1 MINNTHHKRALKRH
15 EKQKKKKKRSKTEE
29 PQTLPIGE
37 QCHFHF
43 LVAGVSEAST
53 APTKKK
59 EICRNFSLFRN
70 KIKIQ
75 WKNCEN
81 SKDLGNSHDANLFV
95 MDITAKWE
103 KPK

>member
-1 MINNTHHKRALKRH
+1 MIKSTHHKRALKRH
-15 EKQKKKKKRSKTEE
+15 GKQTKKKKGSKTEE

-59 EICRNFSLFRN
+59 KRN
-70 KIKIQ
+70 
-75 WKNCEN
+75 
-81 SKDLGNSHDANLFV
+81 
-95 MDITAKWE
+95 M
-103 KPK
+103 